1 MNKTAIAFHS
11 LGGTHCTDG
20 FGAAYAAW
28 CRFKDT
34 ADYIPCVHNEPAPNF
49 DGYETVYFVDFAY
62 PLASMLEIAAK
73 VKKVVVIDH
82 HKTNIENL
90 QDLPTLM
97 DNVECVFDL
106 ERSGAMMTFNYFF
119 PEKRPYW
126 LLYYIQDND
135 LWQFKL
141 DNSKAITRALR
152 TYEQEFD
159 VWDQLMRY
167 EDYAYQVM
175 VTKGLPLEYEFERN
189 VAALVKEENVGY
201 VTLYGYNV
209 RAVNCPV
216 EFSSEV
222 GHALAKSNDTEL
234 DHWGPDDEYY
244 TAFGVAYSLIGDEV
258 FISLRSVGDF
268 DVSAVAQLYGGG
280 GHKNAAGCKMS
291 LVDWQACVKQAY
303 RGLLAA

>member
-11 LGGTHCTDG
+11 LGNGRHCTDG
-20 FGAAYAAW
+20 FGSAYSAW
-28 CRFKDT
+28 CKFKDT
-34 ADYIPCVHNEPAPNF
+34 ADYIPCVHNEDAPVF

-62 PLASMLEIAAK
+62 PLESMLKIAAK

-82 HKTNIENL
+82 HITNIKNL
-90 QDLPTLM
+90 KNLTTLV

-119 PEKRPYW
+119 PEKKPCW

-152 TYEQEFD
+152 TYEQDFE
-159 VWDQLMRY
+159 VWEQLMRK
-167 EDYAYQVM
+167 EDIAYQVM
-175 VTKGLPLEYEFERN
+175 INKGLPLEYEFERN
-189 VAALVKEENVGY
+189 VNMLMKNVGY
-201 VTLYGYNV
+201 VVLNGQCVKT
-209 RAVNCPV
+209 VNCPV

-222 GHALAKSNDTEL
+222 GNAITKFNDTE
-234 DHWGPDDEYY
+234 
-244 TAFGVAYSLIGDEV
+244 FGVAYSLIGDEV
-258 FISLRSVGDF
+258 IVSLRSVGDF

-280 GHKNAAGCKMS
+280 GHKNAAGFKMS
-291 LVDWQACVKQAY
+291 LADWQACVKQAY
-303 RGLLAA
+303 PRQWRCV